1 MKVYLNEINGLWN
14 AIVTMYMSKRS
25 WTREREEY
33 IKDLYAEHYDR
44 WGKLVKEPNEEMQD
58 LLDKL
63 FKWAPRHITM
73 GRFLDF
79 SFTIEGM
86 HRGAQDDL
94 DSHAKR
100 MENRILRSSTRLA
113 KYGNE
118 MSEWYQGKV
127 IPTDEALGLLDIDL
141 PTEIEKDGRKF
152 VRTINGYVLS
162 ELKDHQDVKRG
173 LYMLSIPS
181 NCVLKINSTEFA
193 HVVKER
199 DINSNAHPELKI
211 CVEMMME
218 HIKHN
223 LPMLTREYWY
233 SVKN

>member
-25 WTREREEY
+25 WSREREVY
-33 IKDLYAEHYDR
+33 IKELYAEHFDR
-44 WGKLVKEPNEEMQD
+44 WGMLVKEPNEEMQD
-58 LLDKL
+58 LLNKL

-79 SFTIEGM
+79 SFTIEGL

-118 MSEWYQGKV
+118 LSEWYAEKI
-127 IPTDEALGLLDIDL
+127 IPTDQALLYMNVDL
-141 PTEIEKDGRKF
+141 PEKFDKDGQSY
-152 VRTINGYVLS
+152 VRTVNGYVL
-162 ELKDHQDVKRG
+162 EECAEQQDVKRG

-181 NCVLKINSTEFA
+181 NCILKINSTEFA
-193 HVVKER
+193 HIVKER
-199 DINSNAHPELKI
+199 DNNSNAHPELKR

-218 HIKHN
+218 HIQHN
-223 LPMLTREYWY
+223 LPMLTRDYWY

>member
-14 AIVTMYMSKRS
+14 AIDTMYMSKRS
-25 WTREREEY
+25 WTREREEH
-33 IKDLYAEHYDR
+33 IKALYAEHFDR
-44 WGKLVKEPNEEMQD
+44 WGMLVKEPNAEMQD
-58 LLDKL
+58 LLNKL

-118 MSEWYQGKV
+118 MSQWYQGKI
-127 IPTDEALGLLDIDL
+127 IPTDEALSILDVDL
-141 PTEIEKDGRKF
+141 PDEIVRDGQRY
-152 VRTINGYVLS
+152 VRSVNGYVLDTCS
-162 ELKDHQDVKRG
+162 EQQDVRRG

-181 NCVLKINSTEFA
+181 NCVLKINATEFA
-193 HVVKER
+193 HIVKER
-199 DINSNAHPELKI
+199 DNNSNAHPELKQ

-218 HIKHN
+218 HIQRH

>member
-25 WTREREEY
+25 WTREREEH
-33 IKDLYAEHYDR
+33 IKSLYAEHYDR
-44 WGKLVKEPNEEMQD
+44 WGMLVKEPNEEMQD

-118 MSEWYQGKV
+118 MSDWYKDK
-127 IPTDEALGLLDIDL
+127 IISTDEAAELL
-141 PTEIEKDGRKF
+141 EINFPEQIQKDGHVY
-152 VRTINGYVLS
+152 VRTVNGYIREDLNG
-162 ELKDHQDVKRG
+162 KQDVHRG

-181 NCVLKINSTEFA
+181 NCVLKINCTEFA

-199 DINSNAHPELKI
+199 DINSNAHPELKECI
-211 CVEMMME
+211 EAMITMLQRNIP
-218 HIKHN
+218 H
-223 LPMLTREYWY
+223 LTREFWY
-233 SVKN
+233 FVKN